1 MAERETLQRLTRQR
15 LVLLAMY
22 GAAVIA
28 FGAAILLL
36 LVDLRYAVAV
46 VDAATLFYLLVV
58 RRADHQYNL
67 AFAQANL
74 RFGSAKGLQEVE
86 VRAKDR
92 QALRYPQVAEEG
104 LIPARPSGGV
114 VSSLSMRAKAN
125 QESILVCEAAICY
138 NLNRTKHKV
147 ALHNGVWIR
156 LDLGQTTHSR
166 VVMIPTA
173 VMDGGICP
181 AFYQEQ
187 GLHSLDAAPKGW
199 AVFTDDDLAAARLV
213 RKSEAIRRKAEQSA
227 AHLMLSVRK
236 DHICGFLTPRSLS
249 FRTPLLGKLT
259 PGILEWDLLPEL
271 SWMMDLARA
280 WDRPAHKTE
289 DEPRI
294 QNQTAAG

>member
-1 MAERETLQRLTRQR
+1 MAERETLQRLTQQR

-22 GAAVIA
+22 GASVIA

-58 RRADHQYNL
+58 RRADHKYNL
-67 AFAQANL
+67 AFAQASL
-74 RFGSAKGLQEVE
+74 RFGCAKSLQEVE
-86 VRAKDR
+86 VRSKDR

-114 VSSLSMRAKAN
+114 VSSMSLRAKVN
-125 QESILVCEAAICY
+125 QESLLVCEAAICY
-138 NLNRTKHKV
+138 NLDGTKHKI

-156 LDLGQTTHSR
+156 QDLGRTTPSR

-181 AFYQEQ
+181 AFYLEQ
-187 GLHSLDAAPKGW
+187 GLHSLEAAPKGW

-213 RKSEAIRRKAEQSA
+213 RKSEAIRRKAEQSS
-227 AHLMLSVRK
+227 AHLMLSVQK

-259 PGILEWDLLPEL
+259 PEILEWDLLPEL
-271 SWMMDLARA
+271 SWMMELARA
-280 WDRPAHKTE
+280 WNGPAHKNE
-289 DEPRI
+289 DELRNR
-294 QNQTAAG
+294 NQTAVG